1 MMSTR
6 RGDRSA
12 RPLPPANAAVRSAGE
27 QCNFIGAAVVLN
39 RVSDSEAFRLA
50 TVTMPIVAAV
60 HYPLR
65 DWDAA
70 ACPYCA
76 RQIPLF
82 AVH

>member
-1 MMSTR
+1 
-6 RGDRSA
+6 
-12 RPLPPANAAVRSAGE
+12 
-27 QCNFIGAAVVLN
+27 VLN
-39 RVSDSEAFRLA
+39 RVSDPEAFRLA

-70 ACPYCA
+70 VCPYCA